1 MRTFAISIISP
12 LRSRTATSW
21 RSSLRWP
28 EVDMSDA
35 GASEVPEG
43 AAVFPLIPAELGV
56 NPLLLA
62 VLHATVF
69 LAGSDDD
76 VVQPDAAEE
85 ALQYLA
91 GYMQRLDGPLLRQ
104 VREDLACLVSFAKQE
119 KWPKQLIRMLQQFLK
134 DFGIEK
140 DEA

>member
-1 MRTFAISIISP
+1 
-12 LRSRTATSW
+12 
-21 RSSLRWP
+21 
-28 EVDMSDA
+28 MSDA

-91 GYMQRLDGPLLRQ
+91 GYMQRLDGPLIRQ
-104 VREDLACLVSFAKQE
+104 VREDMVCLTAFAKQE
-119 KWPKQLIRMLQQFLK
+119 KWPKQLIRALQNFLK
-134 DFGIEK
+134 DFGIE
-140 DEA
+140 